1 MFKWYYYHF
10 LNFLLISELHKS
22 SRDFHLQVSLRI
34 PCVSSYGSTFKRV
47 ISNEDSILLWSMV
60 NIASNWFVLQTEEKR
75 FSKCLYWPPGGK
87 LCPKF
92 FDALIHLI
100 SFKEGTTWINPILGG
115 GRGHYGPNDCEW
127 PRCFR
132 KVRATTTKI
141 YEFNSVYVWMVP
153 WKSFF
158 SVVLKIFQKLK

>member
-100 SFKEGTTWINPILGG
+100 SFIFLIDYEVIAFCSQFLITLVFVSAGILV
-115 GRGHYGPNDCEW
+115 HLVAC
-127 PRCFR
+127 CFLALSLR
-132 KVRATTTKI
+132 ILAMLFMISFTFWKI
-141 YEFNSVYVWMVP
+141 EVFRYRD
-153 WKSFF
+153 
-158 SVVLKIFQKLK
+158 